1 MDTKIWI
8 QLVALI
14 ICMIIVA
21 CKDYYET
28 LGVKRDASDKEIKR
42 RFRQLALK
50 YHPDKNKDPKAE
62 EKFRSIAEAYDTL
75 GDQSKRRRY
84 DRQGHESFTSSAN
97 SNDYSNFHFN
107 MNDFFQHF
115 DSASSHFHHTDHN
128 HFGFNFDS
136 LFDDDD
142 DSGYESDYFSDGNY
156 FDFGDFGSD
165 LFGTSNNM
173 YVDTSSSSEQNCRTY
188 TKRQGN
194 TVSTVTECF

>member
-1 MDTKIWI
+1 MDASIWL
-8 QLVALI
+8 QLVTLI
-14 ICMIIVA
+14 TCIIIVV
-21 CKDYYET
+21 CKDYYEI

-50 YHPDKNKDPKAE
+50 YHPDKNKDSKAE

-75 GDQSKRRRY
+75 SNPSKRRQY
-84 DRQGHESFTSSAN
+84 DRQGHESFTSSSN

-115 DSASSHFHHTDHN
+115 DSGSSYFHQADHN
-128 HFGFNFDS
+128 HFGFNFDP
-136 LFDDDD
+136 LFDDED
-142 DSGYESDYFSDGNY
+142 DSYETDYFSDGNY

-173 YVDTSSSSEQNCRTY
+173 YVHTSDSSQQNCRTY
-188 TKRQGN
+188 TTRQGN
-194 TVSTVTECF
+194 TVSTITECF